1 MLTYEAISRIVAQ
14 ERETKTLVKLPEE
27 FFEDAKLY
35 IEGKS
40 KVSGGKEDTWEL
52 DNAKRML
59 QDLLEMRER
68 KILTLSLYFVRSGV
82 SPNNMVSEEVD
93 FFNAVVAALRGFQ
106 IKKKLMVDGKPENRW
121 TIAALDDIPE
131 FLDLKLRKYGPYRQG
146 DIATVP
152 EENAK
157 LLVESGKAKRMEI

>member
-52 DNAKRML
+52 DNAKRLL
-59 QDLLEMRER
+59 QDLLEIRER

-82 SPNNMVSEEVD
+82 SPNNMVEEEVG
-93 FFNAVVAALRGFQ
+93 FFDSVVAALKEFQ
-106 IKKKLMVDGKPENRW
+106 TKKKLMVDGKPESRW
-121 TIAALDDIPE
+121 VIATLADIPE
-131 FLDLKLRKYGPYRQG
+131 FLDVKLRKYGPYNKG
-146 DIATVP
+146 DVATVP
-152 EENAK
+152 EEHAR
-157 LLVESGKAKRMEI
+157 LLVEKGMARKLDV